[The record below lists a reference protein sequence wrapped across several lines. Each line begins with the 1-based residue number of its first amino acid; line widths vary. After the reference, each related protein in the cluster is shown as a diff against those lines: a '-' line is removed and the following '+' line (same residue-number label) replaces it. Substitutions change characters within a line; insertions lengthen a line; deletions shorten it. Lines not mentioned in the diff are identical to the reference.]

1 MQKAEAE
8 LQVLRDEN
16 AVRGASP
23 AEALPARLSGPRGGF
38 LRAHLTGAVC
48 RHSALEAGA
57 AATAATRRRRP
68 ASRVSSAPTLPPSA
82 SPPAVREP

>member
-23 AEALPARLSGPRGGF
+23 AEALPAARMVSVEAF
-38 LRAHLTGAVC
+38 LRAH
-48 RHSALEAGA
+48 
-57 AATAATRRRRP
+57 
-68 ASRVSSAPTLPPSA
+68 
-82 SPPAVREP
+82 

>member
-23 AEALPARLSGPRGGF
+23 AESLPRLDGQRRHFCG
-38 LRAHLTGAVC
+38 LT
-48 RHSALEAGA
+48 
-57 AATAATRRRRP
+57 
-68 ASRVSSAPTLPPSA
+68 
-82 SPPAVREP
+82 

>member
-23 AEALPARLSGPRGGF
+23 AEALPAIVSAAAF
-38 LRAHLTGAVC
+38 LRAH
-48 RHSALEAGA
+48 
-57 AATAATRRRRP
+57 
-68 ASRVSSAPTLPPSA
+68 
-82 SPPAVREP
+82 